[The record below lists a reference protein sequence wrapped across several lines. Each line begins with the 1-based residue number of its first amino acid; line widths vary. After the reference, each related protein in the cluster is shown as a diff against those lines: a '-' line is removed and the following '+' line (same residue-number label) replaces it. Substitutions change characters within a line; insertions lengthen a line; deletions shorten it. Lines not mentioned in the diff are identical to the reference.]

1 MRNKTF
7 GIIMVFSFL
16 ALLSACASVEP
27 MPNREL
33 TSKHILEKNYELGK
47 RKSVYIGE
55 EIVKVKDYKIW
66 KWSLNKVEVLNDF
79 KVTMPFYSH
88 IGSKGDKYQVI
99 GMSKEGN
106 NNIYLIQFP
115 DNYSLKWGL
124 NSDGYFADYL
134 LGPSNDIRSTL
145 LVSFEPKNTRFKAVK
160 EEKIDVSGGY
170 INYEI
175 IYSGIT
181 GQSINLL
188 YREYTSENIARV
200 AFYQN
205 LTYPI
210 GSKII
215 RFKKIKIEVDKIS
228 NESIEYTVIEDGLKK

>member
-1 MRNKTF
+1 MTNKAF
-7 GIIMVFSFL
+7 GMIMVFFLL
-16 ALLSACASVEP
+16 ALLSACASVNP
-27 MPNREL
+27 MPNKEP
-33 TSKHILEKNYELGK
+33 TSKHILEKSYELGK

-55 EIVKVKDYKIW
+55 EIVKVKDYKIS
-66 KWSLNKVEVLNDF
+66 KRLLNKMEVLNDF

-88 IGSKGDKYQVI
+88 VGSKGDKYQII
-99 GMSKEGN
+99 GMSKEDY

-115 DNYSLKWGL
+115 ENYSLKWGL
-124 NSDGYFADYL
+124 NNDGYFADYL

-145 LVSFEPKNTRFKAVK
+145 FVSFEPQNTRFELVK
-160 EEKIDVSGGY
+160 EDKIDVSGGY
-170 INYEI
+170 INFEI
-175 IYSGIT
+175 IYSGVT

-188 YREYTSENIARV
+188 YREYTSDNIARV

-210 GSKII
+210 DSKII
-215 RFKKIKIEVDKIS
+215 RFKKIKIEVHKIS